1 MEPTA
6 VAVHASTPVLR
17 EGVLALLRGQV
28 GVEPLPVERWH
39 DAAVLVVAHDHL
51 QIADL
56 RALREKTPAL
66 AKPVVLVV
74 RDIREAQ
81 LLGAVECGVRA
92 VLPLQQATVDS
103 LVQAVKVVAAGMGR
117 LPEKLIGPLLEQV
130 HQLHEKVLLPNGL
143 TSSGLTPRE
152 INVLTLL
159 ANGMDS
165 TEVADALWYSERTVK
180 NIIQGMI
187 SRLNLR
193 NRVHA
198 VAYAARAGVI

>member
-6 VAVHASTPVLR
+6 VAVHADTPVLR
-17 EGVLALLRGQV
+17 EGVLALLRGQID
-28 GVEPLPVERWH
+28 VEPVPAERWH
-39 DAAVLVVAHDHL
+39 DAAVLVVVQDHL
-51 QIADL
+51 RTTDL
-56 RALREKTPAL
+56 RALRERTSAVTM
-66 AKPVVLVV
+66 PVVLVV

-81 LLGAVECGVRA
+81 MLGAVECGVRA
-92 VLPLQQATVDS
+92 VLPLPLATGDS
-103 LVQAVKVVAAGMGR
+103 LVQAVKAVAAGMGR
-117 LPEKLIGPLLEQV
+117 IPEKLIGPLLEQV
-130 HQLHEKVLLPNGL
+130 HLLHEKVLLPNGL

-159 ANGMDS
+159 ADGKD
-165 TEVADALWYSERTVK
+165 TAEVADALWYSERTVK

-198 VAYAARAGVI
+198 VAYAAQAGVI